1 MVIVPNVHEVNLGFV
16 NAFLIEEPSG
26 LTLIDTG
33 IPGCDKKII
42 AYIKSIGKSEKDI
55 KRILLTHSDP
65 DHIGALAVLKKLS
78 GAEVYASAA
87 EAEGIAKGKS
97 TRQTKIK
104 GFRGIMRK
112 IMMSLMMRIKPVTV
126 DKTLKN
132 NDELPVLGGLVAI
145 ETFGHTPGH
154 LSYYL
159 KAHKLLFCGDS
170 MNPAEGKITGK
181 RPAHYIANAEQ
192 AAQSFKKQAAMKPA
206 IVCFGHGT
214 AIKEAED
221 KFAEN

>member
-1 MVIVPNVHEVNLGFV
+1 MVITPGVHEISLGFV
-16 NAFLIEEPSG
+16 NAFLIDDGGS

-33 IPGCDKKII
+33 IPGSDKKII
-42 AYIKSIGKSEKDI
+42 AYLRSIGRSVKDI
-55 KRILLTHSDP
+55 KTILITHSDP
-65 DHIGALAVLKKLS
+65 DHMGSLASLKKQS
-78 GAEVYASAA
+78 GAVVYSSAT
-87 EAEGIAKGKS
+87 EAEGITKGKS

-104 GFRGIMRK
+104 GFKFIIRRIL
-112 IMMSLMMRIKPVTV
+112 MSLIMRIKPAVV

-132 NDELPVLGGLVAI
+132 NDELPILGGLVAV

-159 KAHKLLFCGDS
+159 KNQKLLFCGDS

-181 RPAHYIANAEQ
+181 RPPHYTANAEQ
-192 AAQSFKKQAAMKPA
+192 AAESFKKQAAMKPS

-214 AIKEAED
+214 AIKEAEN
-221 KFAEN
+221 KFNLT